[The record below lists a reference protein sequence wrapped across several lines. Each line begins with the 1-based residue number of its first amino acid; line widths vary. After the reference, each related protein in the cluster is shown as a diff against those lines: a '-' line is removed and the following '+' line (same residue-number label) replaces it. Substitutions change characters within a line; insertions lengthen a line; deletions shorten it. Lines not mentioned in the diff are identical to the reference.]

1 MNSGVTGRRHG
12 RNARWNS
19 RSTCAGLFLIMTTSY
34 APYTYANLPVLLQ
47 KMAERTV
54 QSPSARAIYTQS
66 TFGEGEAGV
75 GDGDPAF
82 FDQINLDEALEI
94 YSLVRSLRPES
105 TLEIGFCCGGSG
117 LAILQALED
126 NDMGTHH
133 AVDPYQTSYAAG
145 MGKRN
150 VQKAR
155 LGHRLQLFETFPEN
169 ALPQLPRVQ
178 FAFIDSS
185 HLFDLTM
192 LDFVLVDKL
201 LESGSVLALH
211 DTWMAAIQKLIRFI
225 LLNREYVVFR
235 PSAAPPSR
243 LSMRSQLVQIL
254 RRICRCLPRSEQIF
268 APEFLTPWHC
278 YNFSNIAF
286 LKKLG
291 NDQRDWRSFH
301 RF

>member
-1 MNSGVTGRRHG
+1 
-12 RNARWNS
+12 
-19 RSTCAGLFLIMTTSY
+19 MTTSY

-47 KMAERTV
+47 KMAEMTV

-66 TFGEGEAGV
+66 TAGDGGAGV

-82 FDQINLDEALEI
+82 FDQINLDEALQI
-94 YSLVRSLRPES
+94 YSLVRSLRPQN

-133 AVDPYQTSYAAG
+133 AVDPYQSSYAAG
-145 MGKRN
+145 MGERN
-150 VQKAR
+150 VREAG
-155 LGHRLQLFETFPEN
+155 LGHRLRLLGTFTEN
-169 ALPQLPRVQ
+169 AFPHLPRVQ

-235 PSAAPPSR
+235 PSASPSSR
-243 LSMRSQLVQIL
+243 VSLRSQLVQIL
-254 RRICRCLPRSEQIF
+254 RRICRSLPRSEQIF

-278 YNFSNIAF
+278 YNFSNVAF

>member
-1 MNSGVTGRRHG
+1 MLFQDQKKSERISGFILMM
-12 RNARWNS
+12 AMS
-19 RSTCAGLFLIMTTSY
+19 D
-34 APYTYANLPVLLQ
+34 APYTYAILPVLLQ
-47 KMAERTV
+47 KMAEITV
-54 QSPSARAIYTQS
+54 QSPSAKGIYTQS
-66 TFGEGEAGV
+66 MLGEREAGV

-82 FDQINLDEALEI
+82 FDQINLDEALQI
-94 YSLVRSLRPES
+94 YSLVRSLRPEN
-105 TLEIGFCCGGSG
+105 TLEIGFRCGASG

-150 VQKAR
+150 VSKAG
-155 LGHRLQLFETFPEN
+155 LSHRLRLFETFPEN
-169 ALPQLPRVQ
+169 AFPHLPRVQ

-192 LDFVLVDKL
+192 LDFVLVDRV
-201 LESGSVLALH
+201 LESGSVLAVH
-211 DTWMAAIQKLIRFI
+211 DTWMAAIQKVIRFI
-225 LLNREYVVFR
+225 LVNREYVVFR
-235 PSAAPPSR
+235 SSATPSSR
-243 LSMRSQLVQIL
+243 LSLRSQLVQIL
-254 RRICRCLPRSEQIF
+254 RRICASLPRSEQIF
-268 APEFLTPWHC
+268 APEFLTPWHS
-278 YNFSNIAF
+278 YNFSNIAS

>member
-1 MNSGVTGRRHG
+1 MLLPDQKKSERISG
-12 RNARWNS
+12 
-19 RSTCAGLFLIMTTSY
+19 FILIMTRSH

-47 KMAERTV
+47 KMAEMTI
-54 QSPSARAIYTQS
+54 QSPSANALYTQS
-66 TFGEGEAGV
+66 MLGEGEAEV

-82 FDQINLDEALEI
+82 FDQINRDEALQI
-94 YSLVRSLRPES
+94 YSLVRSLRPEN

-150 VQKAR
+150 VSKAG
-155 LGHRLQLFETFPEN
+155 LGHRLRLFETFPEN
-169 ALPQLPRVQ
+169 AFPHLPRVQ
-178 FAFIDSS
+178 FAFIDGS

-225 LLNREYVVFR
+225 LLNREYVVFHS
-235 PSAAPPSR
+235 SATPPSR
-243 LSMRSQLVQIL
+243 LSLRSQLVQIL
-254 RRICRCLPRSEQIF
+254 RRICRSLPRSEQIF
-268 APEFLTPWHC
+268 APEFLTPWHS
-278 YNFSNIAF
+278 YNFSNTAF
-286 LKKLG
+286 LKKHG
-291 NDQRDWRSFH
+291 NDQRNWRSFH